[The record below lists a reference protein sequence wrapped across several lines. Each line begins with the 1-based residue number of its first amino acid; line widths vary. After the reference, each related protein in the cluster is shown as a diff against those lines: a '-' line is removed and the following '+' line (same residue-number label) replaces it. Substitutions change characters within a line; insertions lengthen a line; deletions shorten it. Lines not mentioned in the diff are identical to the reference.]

1 MKILMYTI
9 YRRFI
14 LRMVMNSKTTSILL
28 VAALSFIAVAMIV
41 APTLVASDHS
51 ALAKKSKGTKGY
63 YTKKGHHHCTK
74 GSSGCSLHGK

>member
-14 LRMVMNSKTTSILL
+14 LERTMNSTTSMLL

-41 APTLVASDHS
+41 APSLVASDHS

-74 GSSGCSLHGK
+74 GSKGCTLHGK

>member
-1 MKILMYTI
+1 MYTI

-14 LRMVMNSKTTSILL
+14 LERMMNATTSMLL

-41 APTLVASDHS
+41 APALDASSHS
-51 ALAKKSKGTKGY
+51 ASAYTKGY

-74 GSSGCSLHGK
+74 GSKGCTLHGK

>member
-1 MKILMYTI
+1 MYTI

-14 LRMVMNSKTTSILL
+14 PRRVMNSKTTSILL

-41 APTLVASDHS
+41 APSLAASDHS

-74 GSSGCSLHGK
+74 GSKGCTLHGK

>member
-1 MKILMYTI
+1 MYTI

-14 LRMVMNSKTTSILL
+14 LERMMNSKTTSILL
-28 VAALSFIAVAMIV
+28 VAVLSFIAVAMIV
-41 APTLVASDHS
+41 APSLTASDHS

-74 GSSGCSLHGK
+74 GSKGCTLHGK